1 MLLKKTAT
9 DLDATDY
16 EIMSIMQEDA
26 RITMRELAQR
36 IALSPPST
44 AERVRRLEE
53 GGFIEGYQATLDP
66 SKLGYTTHAY
76 ILIGTIRADKVR
88 QFYREMQEIPEIV
101 SVEKLYTGG
110 YHCILN
116 VFCQNTEQL
125 DAVQT
130 RLIDLGYAE
139 QTTLLCSP
147 QKEKQAGFDLQIDDS
162 Q

>member
-9 DLDATDY
+9 DLDATDL

-26 RITMRELAQR
+26 RITMRDLAQR

-53 GGFIEGYQATLDP
+53 GGFIQGYQAYLDP
-66 SKLGYTTHAY
+66 SKLGFTTHAY
-76 ILIGTIRADKVR
+76 ILIGRIRVDKVR
-88 QFYREMQEIPEIV
+88 QFYRQMQDIPEIV

-125 DAVQT
+125 AAVQSK
-130 RLIDLGYAE
+130 LIDLGYEE
-139 QTTLLCSP
+139 QTTFVCAP
-147 QKEKQAGFDLQIDDS
+147 NKEKQAGLNLKTGGQ
-162 Q
+162 